1 MEVIKRS
8 IMMRTEKEMFDL
20 ILGVANRDSRIRAV
34 YMNGSRANPNIKKDI
49 FQDYDIVYVVTE
61 TESFLREENWVSVF
75 GEPII
80 FQEPDKLDKM
90 QGRDVDFKNGYT
102 YLMQFTDGNRIDL
115 HIQPMEMLIKEYVKD
130 KLTVPLLDKDSCL
143 PQIPPTTDEDYWV
156 KRPTYGQYFSRCNN
170 FWWVAPYC
178 AKGLW
183 REEILFTIEVINS
196 YVRQELLTMLSW
208 QVGIQTEFKVSIG
221 KANKYLKEYLDL
233 DVWTRLMSTFNMSD
247 YDSSWNALITTCQLF
262 EEIAPEVG
270 KIFGYEYN
278 YEEAKRS
285 FEFIKHIKELP
296 RDATEIY

>member
-1 MEVIKRS
+1 
-8 IMMRTEKEMFDL
+8 MRTEKEMFDL
-20 ILGVANRDSRIRAV
+20 ILGVANRDNRVRAV
-34 YMNGSRANPNIKKDI
+34 YMNGSRANPNVKKDI

-61 TESFLREENWVSVF
+61 TASFVRDEGWISVF

-80 FQEPDKLDKM
+80 FQEPDKLDKI

-115 HIQPMEMLIKEYVKD
+115 HIQTMDMLIKEYGRD
-130 KLTVPLLDKDSCL
+130 KLTVPLLDKDNSL
-143 PQIPPTTDEDYWV
+143 SQITAPSDEDYWV
-156 KRPTYGQYFSRCNN
+156 KKPTYGQYFSRCNN

-183 REEILFTIEVINS
+183 RQEILFTIEVMNS

-208 QVGIQTEFKVSIG
+208 YVGTQTEFKVSMG

-233 DVWTRLMSTFNMSD
+233 DIWTRLMKTFNMSD

-262 EEIAPEVG
+262 AEIAPEVG
-270 KIFGYEYN
+270 EIFEYEYN
-278 YEEAKRS
+278 YDEAKRS
-285 FEFIKHIKELP
+285 FEFIKHIKKSP
-296 RDATEIY
+296 NTATEIY